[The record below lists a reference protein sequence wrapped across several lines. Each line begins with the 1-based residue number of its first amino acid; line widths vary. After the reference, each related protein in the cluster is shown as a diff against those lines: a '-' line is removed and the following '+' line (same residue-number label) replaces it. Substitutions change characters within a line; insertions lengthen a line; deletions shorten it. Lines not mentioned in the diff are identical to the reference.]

1 MAENRDLIQAQA
13 RLDAL
18 TDWER
23 RPRNA
28 MRVGLEPMQ
37 DLAARLGDPQKSFR
51 SVHVAGTKGK
61 GSVSALIEAALAHA
75 GLRVGRYA
83 SPHVERITERVSVQG
98 HDVDE
103 PTLAGALNRALDA
116 YEAARTVGTPAVDAT
131 WFDLLTAAAFIIFA
145 ETQRE
150 WAVIEVGLG
159 GRLDSTNVVDG
170 EIAVVTNIALE
181 HTEILGHTR
190 AAIAGEKVG
199 ILKPGAVL
207 VTTLDADDE
216 AGRVLQARAD
226 ELGSRVKRT
235 RADASAPIEQINL
248 ALAAAVLGELRRKG
262 VSGRSGE
269 PISATLLDDATRA
282 AARLPGRM
290 ERFDVEIAPGRLPVI
305 MDGAHVP
312 FNIGAVLRDLALT
325 TDLSGPCVAIVALA
339 ADKDA
344 EGFVAELRGRAST
357 ILFTDLPGSSR
368 GRSPVELKA
377 LAESLGLMSEVEPDA
392 KRALKRGLELAR
404 QANAWLLVTG
414 SLYLIGA
421 LRPAVGEAAPI
432 PGGTG
437 VAFGQAPVRGHGGSG

>member
-1 MAENRDLIQAQA
+1 
-13 RLDAL
+13 
-18 TDWER
+18 
-23 RPRNA
+23 
-28 MRVGLEPMQ
+28 
-37 DLAARLGDPQKSFR
+37 LGR
-51 SVHVAGTKGK
+51 
-61 GSVSALIEAALAHA
+61 
-75 GLRVGRYA
+75 
-83 SPHVERITERVSVQG
+83 
-98 HDVDE
+98 
-103 PTLAGALNRALDA
+103 
-116 YEAARTVGTPAVDAT
+116 
-131 WFDLLTAAAFIIFA
+131 
-145 ETQRE
+145 
-150 WAVIEVGLG
+150 
-159 GRLDSTNVVDG
+159 
-170 EIAVVTNIALE
+170 
-181 HTEILGHTR
+181 TR

-269 PISATLLDDATRA
+269 PISATLLDGATRA

-432 PGGTG
+432 PDGTG

>member
-1 MAENRDLIQAQA
+1 MAENRDLIQAQG

-116 YEAARTVGTPAVDAT
+116 YEAARKAGTAAVNAT

-181 HTEILGHTR
+181 HTEILGRTR

-269 PISATLLDDATRA
+269 PISATLLDGATRA

-432 PGGTG
+432 PDGTG